1 MVSFEVDLKT
11 KKAHH
16 LFIWQS
22 GLILVS
28 SFMEA
33 PSIRHPFFVLRLSF
47 WGLIVFI
54 LLMGYLLD
62 SGTPYLMC
70 LPCRRP
76 LTFCRILLNVT
87 GEICTAC

>member
-33 PSIRHPFFVLRLSF
+33 PSIRYPFFVLQLFF
-47 WGLIVFI
+47 WGLIIFI
-54 LLMGYLLD
+54 FVILSERKVKGKN
-62 SGTPYLMC
+62 GEGEKGKTPML
-70 LPCRRP
+70 
-76 LTFCRILLNVT
+76 I
-87 GEICTAC
+87 